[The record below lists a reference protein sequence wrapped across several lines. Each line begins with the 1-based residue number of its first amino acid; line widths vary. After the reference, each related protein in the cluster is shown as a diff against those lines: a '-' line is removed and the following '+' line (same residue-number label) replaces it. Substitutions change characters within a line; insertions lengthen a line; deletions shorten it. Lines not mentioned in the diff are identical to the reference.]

1 MTIIGSLPRIIL
13 RFDRLGSGHYRAT
26 TGETQHHTC
35 YSITR
40 VDHRLWLAEMER
52 QQPDGTCDLVARNTV
67 SVLKIAMRWCE
78 DAARAEAALR
88 PLTTIYRSV
97 PGHIAPAK
105 SVRDAAAHFRT
116 ALASGFASRTP
127 EEVASDLGGIDAAS
141 QPLCEAVPRSTL
153 A

>member
-1 MTIIGSLPRIIL
+1 MTIIGLLPRVIL

-26 TGETQHHTC
+26 AGDTQHRTC

-40 VDHRLWLAEMER
+40 VDHRRWLAEIER
-52 QQPDGTCDLVARNTV
+52 QQPDGTCDLIARNTV

-78 DAARAEAALR
+78 DAARAEGALR

-105 SVRDAAAHFRT
+105 SGRGAAVHFRT
-116 ALASGFASRTP
+116 AFASGFASHRRKKSP
-127 EEVASDLGGIDAAS
+127 PILVG
-141 QPLCEAVPRSTL
+141 
-153 A
+153 